1 MSLKK
6 RIFHSNM
13 LIIFISLFL
22 LLMVVLGVLVIYED
36 TFERQVR
43 EIKDFH
49 LDELVIQFFR
59 SNIFFTLI
67 SAVLIISVI
76 TIIVILLLASIFTRK
91 INKII
96 MLPVD
101 LLVAGTTRV
110 KNGNLEEPIEYTGEE
125 EFEKVCQTF
134 NDMQS
139 MILEDK
145 RQRERYDQ
153 ARTDMITGISHD
165 LRTPLTSIQ
174 GYIKGVLDGV
184 ASDEESRR
192 KYLQTAYDSTIEMN
206 KMLQQL
212 FDFSRME
219 TGGIPINKTK
229 VNFVEIIESYVI
241 SKQTVQDEKYNIHL
255 DINQNPYVE
264 VNLDTELMHR
274 VLDNLFENSLKYA
287 GVSKVDISVAIEL
300 YSNRVCL
307 IWKDNGK
314 GVPED
319 KLSKIFD
326 RFYRVD
332 ESRSIKGSGIGLY
345 VVEYIM
351 KQHQGNARAENEQG
365 LKIILTFPTI

>member
-145 RQRERYDQ
+145 RQR
-153 ARTDMITGISHD
+153 
-165 LRTPLTSIQ
+165 
-174 GYIKGVLDGV
+174 
-184 ASDEESRR
+184 
-192 KYLQTAYDSTIEMN
+192 
-206 KMLQQL
+206 
-212 FDFSRME
+212 
-219 TGGIPINKTK
+219 
-229 VNFVEIIESYVI
+229 
-241 SKQTVQDEKYNIHL
+241 
-255 DINQNPYVE
+255 
-264 VNLDTELMHR
+264 
-274 VLDNLFENSLKYA
+274 
-287 GVSKVDISVAIEL
+287 
-300 YSNRVCL
+300 
-307 IWKDNGK
+307 
-314 GVPED
+314 
-319 KLSKIFD
+319 KI
-326 RFYRVD
+326 
-332 ESRSIKGSGIGLY
+332 
-345 VVEYIM
+345 
-351 KQHQGNARAENEQG
+351 
-365 LKIILTFPTI
+365 

>member
-1 MSLKK
+1 
-6 RIFHSNM
+6 
-13 LIIFISLFL
+13 
-22 LLMVVLGVLVIYED
+22 
-36 TFERQVR
+36 
-43 EIKDFH
+43 
-49 LDELVIQFFR
+49 
-59 SNIFFTLI
+59 
-67 SAVLIISVI
+67 
-76 TIIVILLLASIFTRK
+76 
-91 INKII
+91 

-241 SKQTVQDEKYNIHL
+241 SKQKY
-255 DINQNPYVE
+255 
-264 VNLDTELMHR
+264 R
-274 VLDNLFENSLKYA
+274 
-287 GVSKVDISVAIEL
+287 
-300 YSNRVCL
+300 
-307 IWKDNGK
+307 
-314 GVPED
+314 
-319 KLSKIFD
+319 
-326 RFYRVD
+326 
-332 ESRSIKGSGIGLY
+332 
-345 VVEYIM
+345 M
-351 KQHQGNARAENEQG
+351 KNT
-365 LKIILTFPTI
+365 TFI

>member
-110 KNGNLEEPIEYTGEE
+110 KNGNLKEPIEYTGEE

-255 DINQNPYVE
+255 DINQNSYVE

-351 KQHQGNARAENEQG
+351 KQHQGNVRAENEQG

>member
-67 SAVLIISVI
+67 SAVLMISVI

-110 KNGNLEEPIEYTGEE
+110 KNGNLKEPIEYTGEE

-255 DINQNPYVE
+255 DINQNSYVE

-319 KLSKIFD
+319 KLSIIFD

-351 KQHQGNARAENEQG
+351 KQHQGNVRAENEQG

>member
-110 KNGNLEEPIEYTGEE
+110 KNGNLKEPIEYTGEE

-255 DINQNPYVE
+255 DINQNSYVE

-314 GVPED
+314 GVAED

-351 KQHQGNARAENEQG
+351 KQHQGNVRAENGQG

>member
-206 KMLQQL
+206 KMLQ
-212 FDFSRME
+212 
-219 TGGIPINKTK
+219 
-229 VNFVEIIESYVI
+229 
-241 SKQTVQDEKYNIHL
+241 
-255 DINQNPYVE
+255 
-264 VNLDTELMHR
+264 
-274 VLDNLFENSLKYA
+274 
-287 GVSKVDISVAIEL
+287 
-300 YSNRVCL
+300 
-307 IWKDNGK
+307 
-314 GVPED
+314 
-319 KLSKIFD
+319 
-326 RFYRVD
+326 
-332 ESRSIKGSGIGLY
+332 
-345 VVEYIM
+345 
-351 KQHQGNARAENEQG
+351 
-365 LKIILTFPTI
+365 

>member
-110 KNGNLEEPIEYTGEE
+110 KNGNLKEPIEYTGEE

-255 DINQNPYVE
+255 DINQNSYVE

-351 KQHQGNARAENEQG
+351 KQHQGNVRAENGQG

>member
-229 VNFVEIIESYVI
+229 VNLVEIIESYVI
-241 SKQTVQDEKYNIHL
+241 SKQKVQDEKYNIHL
-255 DINQNPYVE
+255 DINQNSYVE

-351 KQHQGNARAENEQG
+351 KQHQGNARAKNEQG

>member
-110 KNGNLEEPIEYTGEE
+110 KNGNLKEPIEYTGEE

-255 DINQNPYVE
+255 DINQNSYVE

-307 IWKDNGK
+307 VWKDNGK

-351 KQHQGNARAENEQG
+351 KQHQGNVRAENEQG

>member
-206 KMLQQL
+206 KMLQKL

-255 DINQNPYVE
+255 DINQNSYVE